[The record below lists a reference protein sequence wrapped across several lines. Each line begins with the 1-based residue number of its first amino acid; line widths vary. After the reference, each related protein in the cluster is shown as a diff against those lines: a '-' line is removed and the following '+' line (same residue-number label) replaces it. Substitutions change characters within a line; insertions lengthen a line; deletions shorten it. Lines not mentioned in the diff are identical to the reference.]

1 VELTKKLL
9 LKNHPKW
16 VLCLFLNKEG
26 PEDPGGAALT
36 NHVAGTNFKQT
47 LTTLAQLENLIFED

>member
-1 VELTKKLL
+1 
-9 LKNHPKW
+9 